1 MSHTPI
7 TKTITLA
14 LGFATTNTCKVPI
27 SIPFGVSRIVLR
39 TSSIQQVVNA
49 ADATSILCL
58 RSDLIDNDILF
69 HFAPTAEYINLLLDQ
84 NFYLTN
90 KKINST
96 FTFQILFGQTT
107 PLSLPADIEID
118 MFITMEMYA

>member
-1 MSHTPI
+1 MSHPPI

-14 LGFATTNTCKVPI
+14 LGFATTDTCKVPI

-39 TSSIQQVVNA
+39 TVSIQQVVNA
-49 ADATSILCL
+49 ADATSVLCI

-69 HFAPTAEYINLLLDQ
+69 HFAPTAEYINLILDQ

-90 KKINST
+90 KNINST
-96 FTFQILFGQTT
+96 FTFQVLLGQTRS
-107 PLSLPADIEID
+107 LSVPADIEIG
-118 MFITMEMYA
+118 MFLTLEMYA

>member
-1 MSHTPI
+1 MTQAPI
-7 TKTITLA
+7 TKTITLQ
-14 LGFATTNTCKVPI
+14 LGFATTDSCKVPI
-27 SIPFGVSRIVLR
+27 SIPFPVSRIVLK
-39 TSSIQQVVNA
+39 TASIQQVVNA

-69 HFAPTAEYINLLLDQ
+69 HFAPSAEYINLLLDQ

-96 FTFQILFGQTT
+96 FTFQILLGQTR
-107 PLSLPADIEID
+107 PLSAPADIDIG
-118 MFITMEMYA
+118 MFLTMEMYA